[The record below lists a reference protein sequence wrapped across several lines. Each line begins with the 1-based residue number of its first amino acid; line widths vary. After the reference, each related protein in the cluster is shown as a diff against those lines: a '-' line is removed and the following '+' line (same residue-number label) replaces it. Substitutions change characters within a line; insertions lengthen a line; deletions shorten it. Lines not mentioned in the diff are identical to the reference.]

1 MFKSLFQ
8 VYFCELCKTFNVLVT
23 KRKWQFCDLEVLAP
37 VIILE
42 YVSISN

>member
-8 VYFCELCKTFNVLVT
+8 VYFCELFKTFNVLVT
-23 KRKWQFCDLEVLAP
+23 KRKWQFCDLVLAL
-37 VIILE
+37 VNILE